1 MPVFSDVRAAPVVG
15 VGRMDAPSRFAAFIM
30 EQSVKL
36 HVTEVFFTIPACTC
50 IRCTQHTHVGAWVHA
65 GLLDEY

>member
-1 MPVFSDVRAAPVVG
+1 
-15 VGRMDAPSRFAAFIM
+15 MDAPSRFAAFIM